1 MRKSVPGTFTDA
13 EIGAWHLYSLIYD
26 RIRHVF
32 EEEGEGFH
40 LVDGGLDNRVKHPF
54 DQGSDKDREVDHFV
68 QVCSVAT
75 NLGAPSRCNNANRG
89 THV

>member
-1 MRKSVPGTFTDA
+1 MRKSVPGTFKQMRKSVPGTFIMA
-13 EIGAWHLYSLIYD
+13 PLL
-26 RIRHVF
+26 
-32 EEEGEGFH
+32 H

-75 NLGAPSRCNNANRG
+75 NLGAPSQCNNAKRG

>member
-1 MRKSVPGTFTDA
+1 VGLPPTGHRSLIARPKTPVPGP
-13 EIGAWHLYSLIYD
+13 LIYD

-32 EEEGEGFH
+32 EEEGEGH

-75 NLGAPSRCNNANRG
+75 NLGAPSQCNNAKRG